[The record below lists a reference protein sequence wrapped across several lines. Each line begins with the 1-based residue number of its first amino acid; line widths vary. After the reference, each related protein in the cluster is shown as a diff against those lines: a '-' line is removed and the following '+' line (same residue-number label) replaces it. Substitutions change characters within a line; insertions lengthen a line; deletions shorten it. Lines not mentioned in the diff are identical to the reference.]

1 MSESM
6 TTRVGRLISGSMNA
20 LIDAVENA
28 APESVMEEAI
38 REVDSAIDDVRTEL
52 GRTVASK
59 HIANRR
65 LMDENRKYESLA
77 ENIEIAVKESR
88 DDLASAAI
96 SQQLDIEAQIP
107 ILEAAILDS
116 GNREKELESYIA
128 ALQAKKREM
137 HDELRLFRESQKE
150 SSGASAAGSAAGAA
164 ANNGIDAKVE
174 KAGSAF
180 DRVLEKA
187 TGVVATNSTGDTES
201 AARVAELEK
210 LAQDNRI
217 NERLAAIKSKIGEN
231 ST

>member
-38 REVDSAIDDVRTEL
+38 REVDNAIDDVRTEL

-59 HIANRR
+59 HIASKR
-65 LMDENRKYESLA
+65 LMDENRKYESLT
-77 ENIEIAVKESR
+77 ENIEVAVKESR
-88 DDLASAAI
+88 DDLATAAI
-96 SQQLDIEAQIP
+96 AQQLDIEAQIP
-107 ILEAAILDS
+107 VLEAAILDS
-116 GNREKELESYIA
+116 GNQEKELESYIA

-137 HDELRLFRESQKE
+137 KDELRSFQESQKE
-150 SSGASAAGSAAGAA
+150 SPASSTGGAVTAATGKS
-164 ANNGIDAKVE
+164 NIDAKVE

-187 TGVVATNSTGDTES
+187 TGVAAANSAVNTEN
-201 AARVAELEK
+201 AAKVAELEE
-210 LAQDNRI
+210 LAQKNRV
-217 NERLAAIKSKIGEN
+217 NERLAAIKSKIDG
-231 ST
+231 STK

>member
-1 MSESM
+1 MSETM

-59 HIANRR
+59 HIASKR
-65 LMDENRKYESLA
+65 LMDENRKYESLT
-77 ENIEIAVKESR
+77 ENIEVAVKEAR
-88 DDLASAAI
+88 DDLAGAAI
-96 SQQLDIEAQIP
+96 SRQLDIEAQIP
-107 ILEAAILDS
+107 VLEAAILDS
-116 GNREKELESYIA
+116 GNREKELESFIS

-137 HDELRLFRESQKE
+137 QDELRMFRESQAQASISSANGNSVSTGGGNSVE
-150 SSGASAAGSAAGAA
+150 SR
-164 ANNGIDAKVE
+164 VE

-187 TGVVATNSTGDTES
+187 TGVAATGTAGQGVN
-201 AARVAELEK
+201 AAKVAELEK
-210 LAQDNRI
+210 LAQENRVS
-217 NERLAAIKSKIGEN
+217 ERLAAIKSKLDED
-231 ST
+231 TK